1 MRLVHLAD
9 LPEVPWRN
17 GGGITRE
24 IAAWRDPAVHPDFLW
39 RVSMATVNAAGPFS
53 RFEDIDRS
61 IAVLDGDG
69 LVLRVGEAEHVLT
82 PSTAPFAFPGEA
94 AVTADVLGAS
104 TMDLNAMARRGHF
117 THSMRRLVVEGTLAF
132 TAGADATILVLLG
145 DVTVAASGE
154 TYVAER
160 FGSLVD
166 INAGMQL
173 RLTAPT
179 KRTEAIAVEIHRV
192 A

>member
-1 MRLVHLAD
+1 MRLVQLAD

-24 IAAWRDPAVHPDFLW
+24 VAAWRDPEVHPDFRW

-82 PSTAPFAFPGEA
+82 PSTEPFAFPGEA
-94 AVTADVLGAS
+94 AVTADGLGAS
-104 TMDLNAMARRGHF
+104 TMDLNTMTRRGHV
-117 THSMRRLVVEGTLAF
+117 THNMRRLVVEGTVVF
-132 TAGADATILVLLG
+132 TAGAYYALRVLLG
-145 DVTVAASGE
+145 
-154 TYVAER
+154 YV
-160 FGSLVD
+160 
-166 INAGMQL
+166 
-173 RLTAPT
+173 
-179 KRTEAIAVEIHRV
+179 
-192 A
+192 

>member
-1 MRLVHLAD
+1 
-9 LPEVPWRN
+9 
-17 GGGITRE
+17 
-24 IAAWRDPAVHPDFLW
+24 
-39 RVSMATVNAAGPFS
+39 MATVNAAGPFS

-61 IAVLDGDG
+61 IAVLDGDD

-82 PSTAPFAFPGEA
+82 PFIEPFAFPGEA

-104 TMDLNAMARRGHF
+104 TMDLNAMTRRGRF

-160 FGSLVD
+160 FDALID
-166 INAGMQL
+166 INAGTQL
-173 RLTAPT
+173 RLTALT
-179 KRTEAIAVEIHRV
+179 GRTEAIAVEIHRV